1 MVYLRIGVLSATSD
15 LLQNLLSA
23 GRLKQKKVMKVLGRV
38 PNIEKLKRLNI
49 FGLKACFVLVT
60 FGLVNGFGLAIVKS
74 TAIQMRILDWL
85 IDAKIGLNKLN

>member
-1 MVYLRIGVLSATSD
+1 M
-15 LLQNLLSA
+15 
-23 GRLKQKKVMKVLGRV
+23 LGRV
-38 PNIEKLKRLNI
+38 PDIEKLKRMNI

-60 FGLVNGFGLAIVKS
+60 FGLANGFALAMVKS